1 MIEANDLT
9 KAFGSHTQ
17 VLRGV
22 SLSVPDGAFT
32 VILGA
37 AAPSRTTASILPLL
51 PSRSW
56 YSSRRMS

>member
-9 KAFGSHTQ
+9 KSFGSHTQ

-37 AAPSRTTASILPLL
+37 SAPSRTTASISSLSA
-51 PSRSW
+51 SRWRSF
-56 YSSRRMS
+56 SRRMS